1 MKTVILAEKSSQ
13 AAAYASSFQKK
24 SKVAGN
30 YVIQDTLF
38 DGETVIVHASGHL
51 LGLLQPDEYDP
62 KWKKWNL
69 DNLPIFPEQYKYKIQ
84 YGKGKQMSNIKQQLK
99 EADRIIIATDSD
111 REGEN
116 IARSIIRHAGA
127 EKKEMKRL
135 WINSLESNEIRRG
148 FSELLEGEDT
158 YPSYIEAQSREIADW
173 LVGMNLSR
181 LYTVALQKAGIS
193 EGAFSVGRV
202 QTPTLFMIY
211 RRQQTIENFKQETHY
226 ECFATITVTNGT
238 FEAKYQHEFESKQ
251 AIRDFIMG
259 KGLAAEMPAVIKKFE
274 ANKNKK
280 EYAPRLYALSDLQRA
295 ANAKFKM
302 GAKDTLAIV
311 QSLYEAKLLSY
322 PRTDSNF
329 ITHNEFS
336 YLKSNLSGYL
346 GLLGQTIEKP
356 NISPRKKYVDD
367 AKVQEHYAIIPT
379 KKIPNQAAFAKLDA
393 KQQKIYDLVLRRT
406 MAMFEEDF
414 IYDEPTITSDIG
426 GLDFVASGKT
436 IKNMGWKRLEGNT
449 KKKGEPEDKLLPK
462 VTVGET
468 GTAVLAT
475 KEKKTNPPKPYTEG
489 TLIAAMKNAGRD
501 LDDEEDKE
509 ILKETHGIG
518 TEATRAGVIENLK
531 DRGYITAA
539 KNQLFITDKGTLLCE
554 AVAGNKMSDV
564 AFTADWEKYLA
575 KIHQGEGDQTY
586 FLENIKQFILEIIGT
601 SHEVLRSDGIAD
613 RIESSGENS
622 VVGKCPIC
630 GKDAIIKGSYIQCE
644 MFGEPCTFRL
654 SRYIA
659 RRYLNGEESKDLLV
673 KGETKRLSG
682 FKKKDG
688 KSFST
693 ALLLGKDE
701 TGKYTVSFKPFAYQ
715 KKPATKSIKKKTS
728 TTKTE

>member
-1 MKTVILAEKSSQ
+1 M
-13 AAAYASSFQKK
+13 
-24 SKVAGN
+24 
-30 YVIQDTLF
+30 
-38 DGETVIVHASGHL
+38 
-51 LGLLQPDEYDP
+51 
-62 KWKKWNL
+62 
-69 DNLPIFPEQYKYKIQ
+69 
-84 YGKGKQMSNIKQQLK
+84 
-99 EADRIIIATDSD
+99 
-111 REGEN
+111 
-116 IARSIIRHAGA
+116 
-127 EKKEMKRL
+127 
-135 WINSLESNEIRRG
+135 
-148 FSELLEGEDT
+148 
-158 YPSYIEAQSREIADW
+158 
-173 LVGMNLSR
+173 
-181 LYTVALQKAGIS
+181 
-193 EGAFSVGRV
+193 
-202 QTPTLFMIY
+202 
-211 RRQQTIENFKQETHY
+211 
-226 ECFATITVTNGT
+226 
-238 FEAKYQHEFESKQ
+238 
-251 AIRDFIMG
+251 
-259 KGLAAEMPAVIKKFE
+259 
-274 ANKNKK
+274 
-280 EYAPRLYALSDLQRA
+280 
-295 ANAKFKM
+295 
-302 GAKDTLAIV
+302 
-311 QSLYEAKLLSY
+311 
-322 PRTDSNF
+322 
-329 ITHNEFS
+329 
-336 YLKSNLSGYL
+336 
-346 GLLGQTIEKP
+346 GQTIEKP

-601 SHEVLRSDGIAD
+601 SHEVLRSDDIAD

-659 RRYLNGEESKDLLV
+659 RRYLNGEEAKELLV

>member
-1 MKTVILAEKSSQ
+1 MKTVILAEKASQ

-24 SKVAGN
+24 ATVAGN
-30 YVIQDTLF
+30 YVIQDSLF

-51 LGLLQPDEYDP
+51 LGLLQPEEYDP
-62 KWKKWNL
+62 KWKKWSL
-69 DNLPIFPEQYKYKIQ
+69 DHLPIFPENYKYKIQ
-84 YGKGKQMSNIKQQLK
+84 YGKGKQMANIKQQLK

-148 FSELLEGEDT
+148 FTELLDGKDT

-181 LYTVALQKAGIS
+181 LYTIALQKAGIK

-211 RRQQTIENFKQETHY
+211 KRMKEIAAFQEETHY
-226 ECFATITVTNGT
+226 ECLARITVTNGT

-251 AIRDFIMG
+251 EMKTFIATH
-259 KGLAAEMPAVIKKFE
+259 GLAAEMPAVIKRYE
-274 ANKNKK
+274 ANENKR
-280 EYAPRLYALSDLQRA
+280 ELAPRLYSLSDLQRA

-302 GAKDTLAIV
+302 GAKDTLATV

-322 PRTDSNF
+322 PRTDATV
-329 ITHNEFS
+329 ITKNEFV
-336 YLKSNLSGYL
+336 YLKDNLSGYL
-346 GLLGQTIEKP
+346 GILGHTIDKP
-356 NISPRKKYVDD
+356 NLTPRKKYVDD

-379 KKIPNQAAFAKLDA
+379 KKVPDQARIAKLNVN
-393 KQQKIYDLVLRRT
+393 QQKIYDLVLRRT
-406 MAMFEEDF
+406 LAMFEEDF
-414 IYDEPTITSDIG
+414 IYDEPTIITDIG
-426 GLDFVASGKT
+426 GLDFVASGKI
-436 IKNMGWKRLEGNT
+436 IKNIGWKKLEGNT
-449 KKKGEPEDKLLPK
+449 RKKGEPEDKILPM
-462 VTVGET
+462 VTVGEA

-475 KEKKTNPPKPYTEG
+475 KEKKTTPPKPYTEG
-489 TLIAAMKNAGRD
+489 TLIAAMKNAGKEV
-501 LDDEEDKE
+501 DDAEDKA

-531 DRGYITAA
+531 DRGYITAS
-539 KNQLFITDKGTLLCE
+539 KNQLAITEKGILLCE

-564 AFTADWEKYLA
+564 AFTAEWEKYLA
-575 KIHQGEGDQTY
+575 KIHKGEGDQDY
-586 FLENIKQFILEIIGT
+586 FLDNIKRFVMEILGT
-601 SHEVLRSDGIAD
+601 KNEMLQSEGIAE
-613 RIESSGENS
+613 RIDAAGDGA
-622 VVGKCPIC
+622 VVGACPVC
-630 GKDAIIKGSYIQCE
+630 GKEAIIKGSYLQCQDY
-644 MFGEPCTFRL
+644 GEACSFRI

-659 RRYLNGEESKDLLV
+659 RRYLSPEEAKELLAR
-673 KGETKRLSG
+673 KETKRLSG

-701 TGKYTVSFKPFAYQ
+701 AGKYAVSFKPFAPSK
-715 KKPATKSIKKKTS
+715 KKPVRKKIQ
-728 TTKTE
+728 

>member
-181 LYTVALQKAGIS
+181 LYTIALQKAGIS

-329 ITHNEFS
+329 ITHN
-336 YLKSNLSGYL
+336 
-346 GLLGQTIEKP
+346 
-356 NISPRKKYVDD
+356 
-367 AKVQEHYAIIPT
+367 
-379 KKIPNQAAFAKLDA
+379 
-393 KQQKIYDLVLRRT
+393 
-406 MAMFEEDF
+406 
-414 IYDEPTITSDIG
+414 
-426 GLDFVASGKT
+426 
-436 IKNMGWKRLEGNT
+436 
-449 KKKGEPEDKLLPK
+449 
-462 VTVGET
+462 
-468 GTAVLAT
+468 
-475 KEKKTNPPKPYTEG
+475 
-489 TLIAAMKNAGRD
+489 
-501 LDDEEDKE
+501 
-509 ILKETHGIG
+509 
-518 TEATRAGVIENLK
+518 
-531 DRGYITAA
+531 
-539 KNQLFITDKGTLLCE
+539 
-554 AVAGNKMSDV
+554 
-564 AFTADWEKYLA
+564 
-575 KIHQGEGDQTY
+575 
-586 FLENIKQFILEIIGT
+586 
-601 SHEVLRSDGIAD
+601 
-613 RIESSGENS
+613 
-622 VVGKCPIC
+622 
-630 GKDAIIKGSYIQCE
+630 
-644 MFGEPCTFRL
+644 
-654 SRYIA
+654 
-659 RRYLNGEESKDLLV
+659 
-673 KGETKRLSG
+673 
-682 FKKKDG
+682 
-688 KSFST
+688 
-693 ALLLGKDE
+693 
-701 TGKYTVSFKPFAYQ
+701 
-715 KKPATKSIKKKTS
+715 
-728 TTKTE
+728 